1 MGWAL
6 SKSSTSSRFS
16 ANVRNYLTA
25 KFDIGEQTGCKFNSC
40 DFEAD
45 MRKCRNENNERR
57 FTREEWLTSNQIKSF
72 FSRLAAARKKRREI
86 GAEDER
92 DVDPT
97 QDVDDSEV
105 EFEER
110 VCQINDI
117 VDQIGIQHPIIYEAI
132 CGHFEIPFKS
142 RDRKCDLILKVG
154 EMISECQCCSRID
167 E

>member
-1 MGWAL
+1 
-6 SKSSTSSRFS
+6 
-16 ANVRNYLTA
+16 
-25 KFDIGEQTGCKFNSC
+25 
-40 DFEAD
+40 

-72 FSRLAAARKKRREI
+72 FSRLAAARKKLRREI

-117 VDQIGIQHPIIYEAI
+117 VDQIGIQHPSSMTSMTCVSIT
-132 CGHFEIPFKS
+132 K
-142 RDRKCDLILKVG
+142 
-154 EMISECQCCSRID
+154 MINVAYLMLAC
-167 E
+167 